1 MAKTLKRW
9 SLVNRKTNKM
19 TRSFATRDAARMN
32 KTAVHRIFDTVNLTF
47 VR

>member
-9 SLVNRKTNKM
+9 SLVNRKTHKM

-32 KTAVHRIFDTVNLTF
+32 KSPNQRIFDTVNLTF